1 MQKYKVLFIII
12 VIFLITTL
20 LGVLGM
26 FILNNELNKANS
38 YKTLYES
45 SNKEAIIWKDESGK
59 WRSKAEAIEVTNSEL
74 KNVKELEYLSEEFE
88 GIKKSLKNLEN
99 YNKIGSTTT
108 IDKTIKLKDTIIY
121 TIDNQI
127 IKASTFQYNDKWDNI
142 SGIIVSDSIQ
152 WKVFHKDSLEVVQY
166 WDRTWFLG
174 KKKYFTE
181 IKSANPNTKIDY
193 QKSIKSKRKKGLF
206 KL

>member
-1 MQKYKVLFIII
+1 MQKYKVLFITILILLFIVFMSII
-12 VIFLITTL
+12 SI
-20 LGVLGM
+20 
-26 FILNNELNKANS
+26 FILNRKLNNANS

-45 SNKEAIIWKDESGK
+45 SNKEAITWKDESGK
-59 WRSKAEAIEVTNSEL
+59 WRSKAEAVEVTNSEL

-88 GIKKSLKNLEN
+88 GIKNSLKNLEN
-99 YNKIGSTTT
+99 YNKIGSITT
-108 IDKTIKLKDTIIY
+108 IDKTIKLKDTTIY
-121 TIDNQI
+121 TIDNQV